1 MTEADRAC
9 VRYLGA
15 RARHEPSKH
24 LHKIYVRERAK
35 ALKRDL
41 RKARKE
47 KPMPLFEVR

>member
-15 RARHEPSKH
+15 RANHKPCKH
-24 LHKIYVRERAK
+24 LHRRAVMLRAK
-35 ALKRDL
+35 ELKNALR
-41 RKARKE
+41 RATKE